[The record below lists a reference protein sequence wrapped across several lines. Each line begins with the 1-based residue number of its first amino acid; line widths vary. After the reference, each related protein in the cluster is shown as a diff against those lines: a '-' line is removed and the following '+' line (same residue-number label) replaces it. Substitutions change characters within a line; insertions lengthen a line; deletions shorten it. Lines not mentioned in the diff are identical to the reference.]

1 MRSPTPEDLTA
12 VAARRPAPAPTPAP
26 TRAAAR
32 RPKRRGRRIAAWLG
46 GLLGLGLVLGVGGF
60 AAAYSLTDIP
70 DPNALADAQVSTV
83 YYSDGTTEI
92 GDFATRNRQSVTID
106 QVPLVVQHAVLAAE
120 DRSFYENRGVSPT
133 GIARAVWNNV
143 SGGSQQGGSTITQQ
157 YVKNYFLTS
166 ERTYKR
172 KFDEFFL
179 SLKIDQAQTKSET
192 LQDYLNTVYFG
203 RNAYGIQTAA
213 QAYFGKDVSQ
223 LNASEGALLAA
234 LLKAPSALDPRN
246 DPQAA
251 TQRVDYVLDGMVS
264 EGWLSAADRAA
275 AGLPPTIEPTQE
287 NDLQGTDGYL
297 LTTVRSELLSS
308 RVGLTE
314 DELNRGGYKIVT
326 TFDATAQAAAVDA
339 VARQLPKNRPAGF
352 QVAVS
357 AIDPA
362 TGGVRAMYG
371 GADYLQR
378 SRNAVT
384 QDEAQA
390 GSTFKPFALVA
401 ALEDGVS
408 LRSTYSSAT
417 PMTVKGWEAP
427 VKNYGGE
434 SFGRI
439 NLLTATAHSVNTVYA
454 QLNADV
460 GPAKTEQVAVRAGY
474 PDTTQDLADNPANVL
489 GTAAPHPIDVTQA
502 YATFAAQGVRNDW
515 HTVASVDDATG
526 ARTYTASPTNQ
537 RVFAPDVMAD
547 ASYAMQQV
555 VQQGT
560 GSYARNLG
568 RPAAGKTGT
577 TNDNKA
583 AWFAGFTP
591 QLAATVA
598 LYQIGDDGSQQS
610 LKLGSGEVT
619 GGSYPVRIWTAF
631 MKAALQGQPAQS
643 FPKPAYLGTT
653 RGGAAAT
660 STPSR
665 TSSPRPSRAT
675 PSPSSTTTSSPTDSP
690 TGSPTTSPT
699 DAPTAPPTGG
709 ATTGGTTTGGTSTAT
724 GAPSPSGS
732 PEQQQVAPT
741 PAAVEQQSAS
751 ATPSR

>member
-1 MRSPTPEDLTA
+1 VL
-12 VAARRPAPAPTPAP
+12 
-26 TRAAAR
+26 
-32 RPKRRGRRIAAWLG
+32 AWLG
-46 GLLGLGLVLGVGGF
+46 GLVGLGLVLGVGGF

-70 DPNALADAQVSTV
+70 DPNALADAQISTV

-120 DRSFYENRGVSPT
+120 DRTFYENRGVSPT
-133 GIARAVWNNV
+133 GIVRALWNNV

-166 ERTYKR
+166 QRTYKR

-179 SLKIDQAQTKSET
+179 SLKIDQKQSKAET

-203 RNAYGIQTAA
+203 RGAWGVQTAS

-223 LNASEGALLAA
+223 LDASEGALLAA
-234 LLKAPSALDPRN
+234 LLKAPSSLDPRH

-251 TQRVDYVLDGMVS
+251 AERVDYVLDGMVT
-264 EGWLSAADRAA
+264 EGWLSAADRAK
-275 AGLPPTIEPTQE
+275 AGLPPTIVPTQE

-297 LTTVRSELLSS
+297 LTTVRNELLSS

-339 VARQLPKNRPAGF
+339 VTQQLPKNRPAGF

-371 GADYLQR
+371 GSDYLQR
-378 SRNAVT
+378 NRNAVT
-384 QDEAQA
+384 QDTAQA

-401 ALEDGVS
+401 GLEDGIS

-417 PMTVKGWEAP
+417 PMAVKGWSTP

-460 GPAKTEQVAVRAGY
+460 GPATTEQVAVRAGY

-502 YATFAAQGVRNDW
+502 YATFAAQGVKNAW

-547 ASYAMQQV
+547 ATYAMQQV

-598 LYQIGDDGSQQS
+598 LYQVGADGSQES

-631 MKAALQGQPAQS
+631 MKAALKGQPVQS
-643 FPKPAYLGTT
+643 FPKPDYLGTT
-653 RGGAAAT
+653 RGGSTAT

-665 TSSPRPSRAT
+665 SSSPSR
-675 PSPSSTTTSSPTDSP
+675 SSATSSPT
-690 TGSPTTSPT
+690 TQSPTTSPT
-699 DAPTAPPTGG
+699 DTPTSSPTDTPTGTPTGG
-709 ATTGGTTTGGTSTAT
+709 ATTGGATADSGTAT
-724 GAPSPSGS
+724 PSGAAGGRS
-732 PEQQQVAPT
+732 SAPT
-741 PAAVEQQSAS
+741 PAGVGQRSAS
-751 ATPSR
+751 ATPTG

>member
-1 MRSPTPEDLTA
+1 M
-12 VAARRPAPAPTPAP
+12 AARRPAPAPTRAA
-26 TRAAAR
+26 TKAAAR

-46 GLLGLGLVLGVGGF
+46 GLVGLGLVLGVGGF

-92 GDFATRNRQSVTID
+92 GDFATRNRESVTID

-179 SLKIDQAQTKSET
+179 SLKIDQAQSKSET

-213 QAYFGKDVSQ
+213 QAYFGKDVGQ

-234 LLKAPSALDPRN
+234 VLKAPSALDPRK
-246 DPQAA
+246 DPEAA

-264 EGWLSAADRAA
+264 EGWLSATDRAA
-275 AGLPPTIEPTQE
+275 SGLPPTVEPSQE
-287 NDLQGTDGYL
+287 PDAYAGTDGYL
-297 LTTVRSELLSS
+297 LSTVRSELLSPT
-308 RVGLTE
+308 VGLTE
-314 DELNRGGYKIVT
+314 DELDRGGYRIVT

-339 VARQLPKNRPAGF
+339 VAEQLPEDRPAGF

-371 GADYLQR
+371 GADFLQR

-384 QDEAQA
+384 QDTAQA

-401 ALEDGVS
+401 ALEDGIS
-408 LRSTYSSAT
+408 LRSTYSGSS
-417 PMTVKGWEAP
+417 PMTVKGWSTP
-427 VKNYGGE
+427 VRNFGSE

-439 NLLTATAHSVNTVYA
+439 NLLTATANSVNTVYA
-454 QLNADV
+454 QLNAAV

-489 GTAAPHPIDVTQA
+489 GTAAPRPIDVTQA

-526 ARTYTASPTNQ
+526 ARTFTASPTNQ
-537 RVFAPDVMAD
+537 RVFSPEVMAD
-547 ASYAMQQV
+547 ATYAMQQV
-555 VQQGT
+555 VQQGS
-560 GSYARNLG
+560 GRYARNLG

-577 TNDNKA
+577 SNGNKS

-598 LYQIGDDGSQQS
+598 LYQIGEDGSQQTV
-610 LKLGSGEVT
+610 KLGSGEVT
-619 GGSYPVRIWTAF
+619 GGSYPVRVWTAF
-631 MKAALQGQPAQS
+631 MRAALQGQPTQA
-643 FPKPAYLGTT
+643 FPKPVYLGTS
-653 RGGAAAT
+653 RGAPAAT
-660 STPSR
+660 SAPTRSR
-665 TSSPRPSRAT
+665 T
-675 PSPSSTTTSSPTDSP
+675 PSPSTSATSSPSETATASPTESPTASPTSSATDAPTSSPTASAA
-690 TGSPTTSPT
+690 TS
-699 DAPTAPPTGG
+699 
-709 ATTGGTTTGGTSTAT
+709 S
-724 GAPSPSGS
+724 APSTTQDAAQAVPT
-732 PEQQQVAPT
+732 QAPD
-741 PAAVEQQSAS
+741 QRSAS
-751 ATPSR
+751 AGPTG